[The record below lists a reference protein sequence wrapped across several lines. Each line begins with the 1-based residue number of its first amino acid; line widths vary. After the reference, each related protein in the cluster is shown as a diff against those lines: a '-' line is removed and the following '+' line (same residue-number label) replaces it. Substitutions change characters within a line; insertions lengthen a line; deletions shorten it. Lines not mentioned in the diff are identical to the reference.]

1 MIGNGPS
8 RFGCLQTVSY
18 HPAYRSKNPGE
29 GKRLKVFISAGEVSG
44 DVIGARLAAEI
55 WKRLPDACVFGVGG
69 CRMEAAGVT
78 IDYGTNHLGTVGITE
93 PFFAIPAFARALR
106 KIRARVRRDPPDVA
120 VLIGNDIFNVLL
132 GRWLR
137 ARGVPT
143 VSYFPPQVWI
153 WRSLARLFVGSYD
166 AILTSFPE
174 EQKIYEKT
182 GKPARFVGH
191 YLCETLRPAGP
202 GERISARARL
212 GLDKTA
218 TIIGLM
224 PGSRLHEVRRLAPIL
239 LDAAILLT
247 QRHPGAAFVLPVAER
262 VYFEKISRLIEQR
275 GLADRVHLT
284 SNDPGAIS
292 ACDLVLLASGTASLE
307 AALLGVPMVIIY
319 RVSAFTMWVVRTA
332 IRLGLMDSET
342 MGLPNLVL
350 GRMVVPE
357 LRQEQLSVTAV
368 VAQASRLLEDP
379 QAVAETRL
387 ALAEVRSL
395 LRQEDVVG
403 AVAESVLESVSR
415 PTASGSPAKRLAPAG
430 SGKFPRAAKEKG

>member
-1 MIGNGPS
+1 
-8 RFGCLQTVSY
+8 
-18 HPAYRSKNPGE
+18 
-29 GKRLKVFISAGEVSG
+29 
-44 DVIGARLAAEI
+44 
-55 WKRLPDACVFGVGG
+55 
-69 CRMEAAGVT
+69 
-78 IDYGTNHLGTVGITE
+78 
-93 PFFAIPAFARALR
+93 
-106 KIRARVRRDPPDVA
+106 
-120 VLIGNDIFNVLL
+120 
-132 GRWLR
+132 
-137 ARGVPT
+137 
-143 VSYFPPQVWI
+143 
-153 WRSLARLFVGSYD
+153 
-166 AILTSFPE
+166 
-174 EQKIYEKT
+174 
-182 GKPARFVGH
+182 
-191 YLCETLRPAGP
+191 
-202 GERISARARL
+202 
-212 GLDKTA
+212 
-218 TIIGLM
+218 M

-239 LDAAILLT
+239 LDAAVLLT

-379 QAVAETRL
+379 EAAAEIRL

-403 AVAESVLESVSR
+403 AVAESVLESASR
-415 PTASGSPAKRLAPAG
+415 STESGSPRRDSRRPAPESFPAPQKR
-430 SGKFPRAAKEKG
+430 

>member
-1 MIGNGPS
+1 
-8 RFGCLQTVSY
+8 
-18 HPAYRSKNPGE
+18 
-29 GKRLKVFISAGEVSG
+29 
-44 DVIGARLAAEI
+44 
-55 WKRLPDACVFGVGG
+55 
-69 CRMEAAGVT
+69 
-78 IDYGTNHLGTVGITE
+78 
-93 PFFAIPAFARALR
+93 
-106 KIRARVRRDPPDVA
+106 
-120 VLIGNDIFNVLL
+120 
-132 GRWLR
+132 
-137 ARGVPT
+137 
-143 VSYFPPQVWI
+143 
-153 WRSLARLFVGSYD
+153 
-166 AILTSFPE
+166 
-174 EQKIYEKT
+174 
-182 GKPARFVGH
+182 
-191 YLCETLRPAGP
+191 
-202 GERISARARL
+202 
-212 GLDKTA
+212 
-218 TIIGLM
+218 
-224 PGSRLHEVRRLAPIL
+224 
-239 LDAAILLT
+239 
-247 QRHPGAAFVLPVAER
+247 RHPGAAFVLPVAER

-284 SNDPGAIS
+284 SNDPGVIS

-357 LRQEQLSVTAV
+357 LRQEPLSVPAV

-415 PTASGSPAKRLAPAG
+415 PTAS
-430 SGKFPRAAKEKG
+430 